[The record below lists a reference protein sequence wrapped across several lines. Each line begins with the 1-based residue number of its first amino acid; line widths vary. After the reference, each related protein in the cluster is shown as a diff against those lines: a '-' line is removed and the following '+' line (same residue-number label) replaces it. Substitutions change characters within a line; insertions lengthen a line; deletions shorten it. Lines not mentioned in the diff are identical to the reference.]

1 MSAFTLAVVFKAID
15 LSLFYRG
22 EDQIIKLEVAMTSL
36 QINFTETNWQ
46 FYKTYSQVSK
56 LDGELATNWPVH
68 PSCPVHFFPWVQP
81 VTEHGTT
88 DCRGQS
94 TAVWGLKEKED
105 RKQEEQGKG
114 KSSLH
119 QHVSPWFAS

>member
-22 EDQIIKLEVAMTSL
+22 EDQTIKLEVAMTSL

-56 LDGELATNWPVH
+56 LDGKLANTNL
-68 PSCPVHFFPWVQP
+68 FI
-81 VTEHGTT
+81 
-88 DCRGQS
+88 
-94 TAVWGLKEKED
+94 
-105 RKQEEQGKG
+105 
-114 KSSLH
+114 LH
-119 QHVSPWFAS
+119 V